1 MSKNTQCIEQNK
13 AGGIAMFKRSILAT
27 ILARLREPRR
37 FIQVLAGPRQVGKTT
52 LAQQAM
58 AELTIPCH
66 YASADD
72 AATGSAIWLEQQ
84 WDLGRIRARQDGGAL
99 LVLDE
104 IQKIPRWSE
113 TVKRLWEEDGRAGG
127 GLKVMLLG
135 SSQLLL
141 AQGLTESLAGRFEVM
156 PVRHWTLT
164 EMKDAFGLSLEQY
177 LFFGGYPGAAPLI
190 DDRQRWGRYIVDSL
204 IESTISRDILM
215 MTRVD
220 KPALLRR
227 LFKLGCDY
235 SGQVLSYQ
243 KMVGQLQDVGNTTT
257 LAHYLDLLEGAGM
270 VAGLQKYA
278 GQSVRSRASSPKL
291 QVLNTALL
299 SAQSPYDVAS
309 AMEQR
314 DWWGRLVESA
324 VGAHIMNGIVGTD
337 MECFYWRE
345 GSLEVDFVL
354 RRGAMVAAIE
364 VKSGRSKETLPGME
378 AFACAF
384 NPQRKL
390 LVGSQGI
397 SICEF
402 LSKPVDAW
410 LAQ

>member
-1 MSKNTQCIEQNK
+1 
-13 AGGIAMFKRSILAT
+13 MFKRSLLT
-27 ILARLREPRR
+27 ILLKRMGESRR

-52 LAQQAM
+52 LAHQAM
-58 AELTIPCH
+58 AELIVPNH
-66 YASADD
+66 YASADE
-72 AATGSAIWLEQQ
+72 AATGSAVWLEQQ
-84 WDLGRIRARQDGGAL
+84 WDIGRIRARQEGGAL

-104 IQKIPRWSE
+104 IQKVQRWSE
-113 TVKRLWEEDGRAGG
+113 VVKRLWEEDSRTGID
-127 GLKVMLLG
+127 LKVILLG

-141 AQGLTESLAGRFEVM
+141 AQGLTESLAGRFEII
-156 PVRHWTLT
+156 PVRHWSLT
-164 EMKDAFGLSLEQY
+164 EMQDAFGFSLEQY
-177 LFFGGYPGAAPLI
+177 LYFGGYPGTALLI
-190 DDRQRWGRYIVDSL
+190 DDRQRWARYIIDSL

-215 MTRVD
+215 MARVD

-270 VAGLQKYA
+270 LAGLQKFA

-299 SAQSPYDVAS
+299 AAQAPFDLAT
-309 AMEQR
+309 ALEQR

-324 VGAHIMNGIVGTD
+324 IGAHIMNGIVGSD

-354 RRGAMVAAIE
+354 RRGGMVTALE
-364 VKSGRSKETLPGME
+364 VKSGRSKDTLPGMD
-378 AFACAF
+378 AFARAF

-390 LVGSQGI
+390 LIGGQGI
-397 SICEF
+397 PIEEF
-402 LSKPVDAW
+402 LSVPVETW
-410 LAQ
+410 LAE

>member
-1 MSKNTQCIEQNK
+1 M
-13 AGGIAMFKRSILAT
+13 MFRRPLLTT
-27 ILARLREPRR
+27 ILERLREPRR

-58 AELTIPCH
+58 AELTVPSH

-72 AATGSAIWLEQQ
+72 ASTGSSVWLEQQ
-84 WDLGRIRARQDGGAL
+84 WDIGRIRVRQNGSAL

-113 TVKRLWEEDGRAGG
+113 AVKRLWEEDCRTGAE
-127 GLKVMLLG
+127 LKVILLG

-141 AQGLTESLAGRFEVM
+141 AQGLTESLAGRFEVL
-156 PVRHWTLT
+156 PVRHWSFP
-164 EMKDAFGLSLEQY
+164 EMKDAFGFNLEQF

-190 DDRQRWGRYIVDSL
+190 DNRQRWGRYIIDSL

-243 KMVGQLQDVGNTTT
+243 KMIGQLQDVGNTTT

-299 SAQSPYDVAS
+299 SAQSPLDLPE

-324 VGAHIMNGIVGTD
+324 IGAHIMNGIAGTD
-337 MECFYWRE
+337 MDCFYWRE
-345 GSLEVDFVL
+345 GGQEVDFVL
-354 RRGAMVAAIE
+354 RRGGIVTALE
-364 VKSGRSKETLPGME
+364 VKSGRSRETLPGMD
-378 AFACAF
+378 AFARTF
-384 NPQRKL
+384 NPERKL
-390 LVGSQGI
+390 LIGGQGI
-397 SICEF
+397 PPGEF
-402 LSKPVDAW
+402 LSLPVGTW
-410 LAQ
+410 LE

>member
-1 MSKNTQCIEQNK
+1 
-13 AGGIAMFKRSILAT
+13 MFKRSLLT
-27 ILARLREPRR
+27 ILLKRMGESRR

-52 LAQQAM
+52 LAHQAM
-58 AELTIPCH
+58 AELIVPSH
-66 YASADD
+66 YASADE
-72 AATGSAIWLEQQ
+72 AATGSAVWLEQQ
-84 WDLGRIRARQDGGAL
+84 WDIGRIRARQEGGAL

-104 IQKIPRWSE
+104 IQKVQRWSE
-113 TVKRLWEEDGRAGG
+113 IVKRLWEEDSRTGTD
-127 GLKVMLLG
+127 LKVMLLG

-141 AQGLTESLAGRFEVM
+141 AQGLTESLAGRFEVI
-156 PVRHWTLT
+156 PVRHWSLT
-164 EMKDAFGLSLEQY
+164 EMQDAFGFSLEQY
-177 LFFGGYPGAAPLI
+177 LYFGGYPGAAPLI
-190 DDRQRWGRYIVDSL
+190 DDRQRWARYIIDSL

-215 MTRVD
+215 MARVD

-270 VAGLQKYA
+270 LAGLQKFA

-299 SAQSPYDVAS
+299 SAQAPFDLAT
-309 AMEQR
+309 ALEQR

-324 VGAHIMNGIVGTD
+324 IGAHIMNGIVGSD

-354 RRGAMVAAIE
+354 RSGGMVTALE
-364 VKSGRSKETLPGME
+364 VKSGRSKDTLPGMD
-378 AFACAF
+378 AFARAF

-390 LVGSQGI
+390 LIGGQGI
-397 SICEF
+397 PIEEF
-402 LSKPVDAW
+402 LSVPVETW
-410 LAQ
+410 LAE

>member
-1 MSKNTQCIEQNK
+1 
-13 AGGIAMFKRSILAT
+13 MFKRSLLTT
-27 ILARLREPRR
+27 ILERLREPRR

-58 AELTIPCH
+58 AELNLPNH

-72 AATGSAIWLEQQ
+72 ASTGSSIWLEQQ
-84 WDLGRIRARQDGGAL
+84 WDIGRLRARQDGGAL

-104 IQKIPRWSE
+104 IQKMPRWSE
-113 TVKRLWEEDGRAGG
+113 AVKRLWEEDGRTGTD
-127 GLKVMLLG
+127 LKVLLLG

-141 AQGLTESLAGRFEVM
+141 AQGLTESLAGRFEVV
-156 PVRHWTLT
+156 PVRHWSFV
-164 EMKDAFGLSLEQY
+164 EMKDAFGFTLEQFLY
-177 LFFGGYPGAAPLI
+177 FGGYPGAAPLI
-190 DDRQRWGRYIVDSL
+190 GDRQRWGRYIIDSL
-204 IESTISRDILM
+204 IEGTISRDILM

-227 LFKLGCDY
+227 LFRLGCDY

-243 KMVGQLQDVGNTTT
+243 KMIGQLQEAGNTTT
-257 LAHYLDLLEGAGM
+257 LAHYLDLLEGAGI

-278 GQSVRSRASSPKL
+278 GQSARSRASSPKL

-299 SAQSPYDVAS
+299 SAQSPFDLA
-309 AMEQR
+309 AAIEQR

-324 VGAHIMNGIVGTD
+324 IGAHIMNGIVGTD
-337 MECFYWRE
+337 MDCFYWRE

-354 RRGAMVAAIE
+354 RRGGIITALE
-364 VKSGRSKETLPGME
+364 VKSGRSSETLPGMN
-378 AFACAF
+378 AFARTF

-390 LVGSQGI
+390 LIGGQGI
-397 SICEF
+397 PIGEF
-402 LSKPVDAW
+402 LSLPVETW
-410 LAQ
+410 LAE

>member
-1 MSKNTQCIEQNK
+1 
-13 AGGIAMFKRSILAT
+13 MFKRQMLNT
-27 ILARLREPRR
+27 ILKRLSESRL

-52 LAQQAM
+52 LAQQAIT
-58 AELTIPCH
+58 ELAMPSH

-72 AATGSAIWLEQQ
+72 SNIGSVWLEQQ
-84 WDLGRIRARQDGGAL
+84 WDIGRIRARQDGGAL

-104 IQKIPRWSE
+104 IQKVPRWSDI
-113 TVKRLWEEDGRAGG
+113 VKRLWEEDSRSGTD
-127 GLKVMLLG
+127 LKILLLG

-141 AQGLTESLAGRFEVM
+141 AQGLTESLAGRFEIV
-156 PVRHWTLT
+156 PVRHWSFA
-164 EMKDAFGLSLEQY
+164 EMSEAFGFSLEQY
-177 LFFGGYPGAAPLI
+177 LFFGGYPGSAALI
-190 DDRQRWGRYIVDSL
+190 DDRQRWGRYIIDSL
-204 IESTISRDILM
+204 VESTISRDILM

-227 LFKLGCDY
+227 LFRLGCDY
-235 SGQVLSYQ
+235 SGQMLSYQ

-270 VAGLQKYA
+270 VAGLQKFA

-299 SAQSPYDVAS
+299 SAQSPYDLVA

-337 MECFYWRE
+337 IECFYWRE

-354 RRGAMVAAIE
+354 RRGGMVVAIE
-364 VKSGRSKETLPGME
+364 VKSNRSKETLPGMD
-378 AFACAF
+378 AFALAF
-384 NPQRKL
+384 KPQRKL
-390 LVGSQGI
+390 LVGGQGI
-397 SICEF
+397 SIGEF
-402 LSKPVDAW
+402 LATPVDVW
-410 LAQ
+410 LAEK

>member
-1 MSKNTQCIEQNK
+1 
-13 AGGIAMFKRSILAT
+13 MFKRPLLTSILK
-27 ILARLREPRR
+27 RLRESRR

-58 AELTIPCH
+58 DELTVPCH
-66 YASADD
+66 YASAED
-72 AATGSAIWLEQQ
+72 AATGNTVWLEQQ
-84 WDLGRIRARQDGGAL
+84 WDIGRIRARHEGGAL

-104 IQKIPRWSE
+104 IQKVQRWSE
-113 TVKRLWEEDGRAGG
+113 TVKRLWEEDSRTEVD
-127 GLKVMLLG
+127 LKVIMLG

-141 AQGLTESLAGRFEVM
+141 ANGLTESLAGRFEII
-156 PVRHWTLT
+156 PVRHWSYT
-164 EMKDAFGLSLEQY
+164 EMKAAFGLSLEQF
-177 LFFGGYPGAAPLI
+177 LFFGGYPGAASLI
-190 DDRQRWGRYIVDSL
+190 DDRQRWGRYIIDSL

-235 SGQVLSYQ
+235 SGQMLSYQ

-270 VAGLQKYA
+270 VAGLQKFA

-299 SAQSPYDVAS
+299 SAQSPFDLAT

-314 DWWGRLVESA
+314 DWWGRLVESTI
-324 VGAHIMNGIVGTD
+324 GAHILNGIVGTD

-354 RRGAMVAAIE
+354 RRGDRVTAIE
-364 VKSGRSKETLPGME
+364 VKSSRAKETLPGME
-378 AFACAF
+378 AFARTF

-390 LVGSQGI
+390 LIGGQGI
-397 SICEF
+397 SIEEF
-402 LSKPVDAW
+402 LSKPVETW
-410 LAQ
+410 LD

>member
-1 MSKNTQCIEQNK
+1 
-13 AGGIAMFKRSILAT
+13 MFKRNILNT
-27 ILARLREPRR
+27 ILKRLSESRL

-52 LAQQAM
+52 LAQQAIN
-58 AELTIPCH
+58 ELAMPSH

-72 AATGSAIWLEQQ
+72 ASIGGTIWLEQQ
-84 WDLGRIRARQDGGAL
+84 WDIGRIRARQDGGAL

-104 IQKIPRWSE
+104 IQKVPRWSE
-113 TVKRLWEEDGRAGG
+113 VVKRLWEEDGRIGTD
-127 GLKVMLLG
+127 LKILLLG

-141 AQGLTESLAGRFEVM
+141 AQVLTESLAGRFEIV
-156 PVRHWTLT
+156 PVRHWTFA
-164 EMKDAFGLSLEQY
+164 EMREAFDFSLEQY
-177 LFFGGYPGAAPLI
+177 IFFGGYPGAAALI
-190 DDRQRWGRYIVDSL
+190 DDRQRWGRYIIDSL
-204 IESTISRDILM
+204 VESTISRDILM

-235 SGQVLSYQ
+235 SGQMLSYQ

-270 VAGLQKYA
+270 VAGLQKFA

-299 SAQSPYDVAS
+299 SAQSQYGLAN

-324 VGAHIMNGIVGTD
+324 IGAHIKNSIVGTD
-337 MECFYWRE
+337 IECYYWRE

-354 RRGAMVAAIE
+354 RRGGLVVALE
-364 VKSGRSKETLPGME
+364 VKSNRSKETLPGMD
-378 AFACAF
+378 AFARAF
-384 NPQRKL
+384 KPQRKL
-390 LVGSQGI
+390 LVGGQGI
-397 SICEF
+397 AIVEF
-402 LSKPVDAW
+402 LATPVEAW
-410 LAQ
+410 LAE

>member
-1 MSKNTQCIEQNK
+1 
-13 AGGIAMFKRSILAT
+13 MFKRPILT
-27 ILARLREPRR
+27 IILQRLREPRR

-58 AELTIPCH
+58 TELSLPSH

-72 AATGSAIWLEQQ
+72 TSTSSSIWLEQQ
-84 WDLGRIRARQDGGAL
+84 WDIGRIRARQEGGAL

-113 TVKRLWEEDGRAGG
+113 AVKRLWEEDGRSGVD
-127 GLKVMLLG
+127 LKVLLLG

-141 AQGLTESLAGRFEVM
+141 AQGLTESLAGRFEVV
-156 PVRHWTLT
+156 PVRHWSFV
-164 EMKDAFGLSLEQY
+164 EMKDAFGFSLEQF

-190 DDRQRWGRYIVDSL
+190 DDRQRWGRYIIDSL

-227 LFKLGCDY
+227 LFTLGCDY

-243 KMVGQLQDVGNTTT
+243 KMIGQLQDVGNTTT

-270 VAGLQKYA
+270 MAGLQKYA
-278 GQSVRSRASSPKL
+278 GQSARRRASSPKL

-299 SAQSPYDVAS
+299 SAQSPLDLAT
-309 AMEQR
+309 AIEQR

-324 VGAHIMNGIVGTD
+324 IGAHIMNGIVGTD

-354 RRGAMVAAIE
+354 RRGGVVTALE
-364 VKSGRSKETLPGME
+364 VKSGRSGETLPGMD
-378 AFACAF
+378 AFARTF

-390 LVGSQGI
+390 LVGGQGI
-397 SICEF
+397 PIGEF
-402 LSKPVDAW
+402 LSLPVSTLLDI
-410 LAQ
+410 

>member
-1 MSKNTQCIEQNK
+1 
-13 AGGIAMFKRSILAT
+13 MFKRSLLAT
-27 ILARLREPRR
+27 ILERLREPRR

-58 AELTIPCH
+58 AELAMPCH

-72 AATGSAIWLEQQ
+72 AAVGSTIWMEQQ
-84 WDLGRIRARQDGGAL
+84 WDIGRIRARQDGGAL

-113 TVKRLWEEDGRAGG
+113 AVKRLWEEDSRSGAD
-127 GLKVMLLG
+127 LKVVLLG

-141 AQGLTESLAGRFEVM
+141 GQGLTESLAGRFEVV
-156 PVRHWTLT
+156 PVRHWSFT
-164 EMKDAFGLSLEQY
+164 EMKEAFDLSLEQF

-190 DDRQRWGRYIVDSL
+190 GDRQRWGRYIIDSL

-270 VAGLQKYA
+270 MAGLQKYA

-299 SAQSPYDVAS
+299 SAQSPLDLPTALD
-309 AMEQR
+309 QR
-314 DWWGRLVESA
+314 DWWGRMVESA

-354 RRGAMVAAIE
+354 RRGGMVVALE
-364 VKSGRSKETLPGME
+364 VKSSRCKDSLPGMD
-378 AFACAF
+378 AFARAF
-384 NPQRKL
+384 NPQKKL
-390 LVGSQGI
+390 LIGGQGI
-397 SICEF
+397 SIDEF
-402 LSKPVDAW
+402 LSEPVEAW
-410 LAQ
+410 LT

>member
-1 MSKNTQCIEQNK
+1 
-13 AGGIAMFKRSILAT
+13 MFKRSLLTT
-27 ILARLREPRR
+27 ILERLREPRR

-58 AELTIPCH
+58 AELNLPNH

-72 AATGSAIWLEQQ
+72 ASTGSSIWLEQQ
-84 WDLGRIRARQDGGAL
+84 WDIGRLRARQDGGAL

-104 IQKIPRWSE
+104 IQKMPRWSE
-113 TVKRLWEEDGRAGG
+113 AVKRLWEEDGRTGTD
-127 GLKVMLLG
+127 LKVLLLG

-141 AQGLTESLAGRFEVM
+141 AQGLTESLAGRFEVV
-156 PVRHWTLT
+156 PVRHWSFV
-164 EMKDAFGLSLEQY
+164 EMKDAFGFTLEQFLY
-177 LFFGGYPGAAPLI
+177 FGGYPGAAPLI
-190 DDRQRWGRYIVDSL
+190 GDRQRWGRYIIDSL
-204 IESTISRDILM
+204 IEATISRDILM

-227 LFKLGCDY
+227 LFRLGCDY

-243 KMVGQLQDVGNTTT
+243 KMIGQLQEAGNTTT
-257 LAHYLDLLEGAGM
+257 LAHYLDLLEGAGI

-278 GQSVRSRASSPKL
+278 GQSARSRASSPKL

-299 SAQSPYDVAS
+299 SAQSPFDLA
-309 AMEQR
+309 AAIEQR

-324 VGAHIMNGIVGTD
+324 IGAHIMNGIVGTD
-337 MECFYWRE
+337 MDCFYWRE

-354 RRGAMVAAIE
+354 RRGGIITALE
-364 VKSGRSKETLPGME
+364 VKSGRSSETLPGMN
-378 AFACAF
+378 AFARTF

-390 LVGSQGI
+390 LIGGQGI
-397 SICEF
+397 PIGEF
-402 LSKPVDAW
+402 LSLPVETW
-410 LAQ
+410 LAE

>member
-1 MSKNTQCIEQNK
+1 
-13 AGGIAMFKRSILAT
+13 MFKRSILIT
-27 ILARLREPRR
+27 ILKRLREPRR

-52 LAQQAM
+52 LVQQAM
-58 AELTIPCH
+58 AELTMSCH

-84 WDLGRIRARQDGGAL
+84 WDIGRLRARQDGGAL

-104 IQKIPRWSE
+104 IQKVPLWSGV
-113 TVKRLWEEDGRAGG
+113 VKRLWEEDSRTATD
-127 GLKVMLLG
+127 LKVILLG

-141 AQGLTESLAGRFEVM
+141 AQGLTESLAGRFEVV
-156 PVRHWTLT
+156 PVRHWSFP
-164 EMKDAFGLSLEQY
+164 EMQEAFDLSLEQF

-235 SGQVLSYQ
+235 SGQMLSYQ
-243 KMVGQLQDVGNTTT
+243 KMMGQLQDVGNTTT

-270 VAGLQKYA
+270 LAGLQKYA

-299 SAQSPYDVAS
+299 SSQSPYDLAT

-337 MECFYWRE
+337 IECFYWRE

-354 RRGAMVAAIE
+354 LRGGMVAAIE
-364 VKSGRSKETLPGME
+364 VKSSRSKETLPGME
-378 AFACAF
+378 AFARAF

-390 LVGSQGI
+390 LVGAQGI
-397 SICEF
+397 AVAEF
-402 LSKPVDAW
+402 LSVPVETW
-410 LAQ
+410 LVWNS

>member
-1 MSKNTQCIEQNK
+1 
-13 AGGIAMFKRSILAT
+13 MFKRPILT
-27 ILARLREPRR
+27 IILQRLREPRR

-58 AELTIPCH
+58 TELSLPSH

-72 AATGSAIWLEQQ
+72 TSTSSSIWLEQQ
-84 WDLGRIRARQDGGAL
+84 WDIGRIRARQDGGAL

-113 TVKRLWEEDGRAGG
+113 AVKRLWEEDGRSGVD
-127 GLKVMLLG
+127 LKVLLLG

-141 AQGLTESLAGRFEVM
+141 AQGLTESLAGRFEVV
-156 PVRHWTLT
+156 PVRHWSFV
-164 EMKDAFGLSLEQY
+164 EMKDAFGFSLEQF

-190 DDRQRWGRYIVDSL
+190 DDRQRWGRYIIDSL

-227 LFKLGCDY
+227 LFTLGCDY

-243 KMVGQLQDVGNTTT
+243 KMIGQLQDVGNTTT

-270 VAGLQKYA
+270 MAGLQKYA
-278 GQSVRSRASSPKL
+278 GQSARRRASSPKL

-299 SAQSPYDVAS
+299 SAQSPLDLAT
-309 AMEQR
+309 AIEQR

-324 VGAHIMNGIVGTD
+324 IGAHIMNGIVGTD

-354 RRGAMVAAIE
+354 RRGGVVTALE
-364 VKSGRSKETLPGME
+364 VKSGRSGETLPGMD
-378 AFACAF
+378 AFARTF

-390 LVGSQGI
+390 LVGGQGI
-397 SICEF
+397 PIGEF
-402 LSKPVDAW
+402 LSLPVSTLLDI
-410 LAQ
+410 

>member
-1 MSKNTQCIEQNK
+1 
-13 AGGIAMFKRSILAT
+13 MFERSLLAT
-27 ILARLREPRR
+27 ILNRLREPRR

-52 LAQQAM
+52 LAQQAI
-58 AELTIPCH
+58 AKLSTPCH

-72 AATGSAIWLEQQ
+72 AATGSVVWLEQQ
-84 WDLGRIRARQDGGAL
+84 WDIGRIRARQDGAAL

-104 IQKIPRWSE
+104 IQKVQRWSVA
-113 TVKRLWEEDGRAGG
+113 VKRLWEEDCRTGT

-141 AQGLTESLAGRFEVM
+141 GQGLTESLAGRFEII
-156 PVRHWTLT
+156 PVRHWSLT
-164 EMKDAFGLSLEQY
+164 EMKKAFGFSLEQFLY
-177 LFFGGYPGAAPLI
+177 FGGYPGAAPLI
-190 DDRQRWGRYIVDSL
+190 DDRQRWGRYIIDSL

-235 SGQVLSYQ
+235 SGQMLSYQ

-299 SAQSPYDVAS
+299 SAQSPFDLAT
-309 AMEQR
+309 ALEQR

-324 VGAHIMNGIVGTD
+324 IGAHILNSIAGTD

-354 RRGAMVAAIE
+354 RRGQTVAALE
-364 VKSGRSKETLPGME
+364 VKSNRAKDTLPGMV
-378 AFACAF
+378 AFDRAF
-384 NPQRKL
+384 NPQWKFL
-390 LVGSQGI
+390 IGGQGI
-397 SICEF
+397 ALDEF
-402 LSKPVDAW
+402 LSVPVETW
-410 LAQ
+410 LGE

>member
-1 MSKNTQCIEQNK
+1 
-13 AGGIAMFKRSILAT
+13 MFKRPILT
-27 ILARLREPRR
+27 IILQRLREPRR

-58 AELTIPCH
+58 TELSLPSH

-72 AATGSAIWLEQQ
+72 TSTSSSIWLEQQ
-84 WDLGRIRARQDGGAL
+84 WDIGRIRARQDGGAL

-113 TVKRLWEEDGRAGG
+113 AVKRLWEEDGRSGVD
-127 GLKVMLLG
+127 LKVLLLG

-141 AQGLTESLAGRFEVM
+141 AQGLTESLAGRFEVV
-156 PVRHWTLT
+156 PVRHWSFV
-164 EMKDAFGLSLEQY
+164 EMKDAFGFSLEQF

-190 DDRQRWGRYIVDSL
+190 DDRQRWGRYIIDSL

-227 LFKLGCDY
+227 LFTLGCDY

-243 KMVGQLQDVGNTTT
+243 KMIGQLQDVGNTTT

-270 VAGLQKYA
+270 MAGLQKYA
-278 GQSVRSRASSPKL
+278 GQSARRRASSPKL

-299 SAQSPYDVAS
+299 SAQSPLDLAT
-309 AMEQR
+309 AIEQR

-324 VGAHIMNGIVGTD
+324 IGAHIMNGIVDTD

-354 RRGAMVAAIE
+354 RRGGVVTALE
-364 VKSGRSKETLPGME
+364 VKSGRSGETLPGMD
-378 AFACAF
+378 AFARTF

-390 LVGSQGI
+390 LVGGQGI
-397 SICEF
+397 PIGEF
-402 LSKPVDAW
+402 LSLPVSTLLDI
-410 LAQ
+410 

>member
-1 MSKNTQCIEQNK
+1 
-13 AGGIAMFKRSILAT
+13 MFKRSILIT
-27 ILARLREPRR
+27 LLKRLREPRR

-52 LAQQAM
+52 LVQQAM
-58 AELTIPCH
+58 AELAMPCH

-84 WDLGRIRARQDGGAL
+84 WDLGRLRARQDGGAL

-104 IQKIPRWSE
+104 IQKVPLWSGV
-113 TVKRLWEEDGRAGG
+113 VKRLWEEDSRTAT
-127 GLKVMLLG
+127 GLKVILLG

-141 AQGLTESLAGRFEVM
+141 AQGLTESLAGRFEVV
-156 PVRHWTLT
+156 PVRHWSFP
-164 EMKDAFGLSLEQY
+164 EMQEAFDHSLEQF

-235 SGQVLSYQ
+235 SGQMLSYQ
-243 KMVGQLQDVGNTTT
+243 KMMGQLQDVGNTTT

-270 VAGLQKYA
+270 LAGLQKFA

-299 SAQSPYDVAS
+299 SSQSPYDLVT

-337 MECFYWRE
+337 IECFYWRE

-354 RRGAMVAAIE
+354 RRGGMVAAIE
-364 VKSGRSKETLPGME
+364 VKSSRSKETLPGME
-378 AFACAF
+378 AFARAF
-384 NPQRKL
+384 HPQRKL
-390 LVGSQGI
+390 LVGAQGI
-397 SICEF
+397 AVAEF
-402 LSKPVDAW
+402 LSLPVDTW
-410 LAQ
+410 LV

>member
-1 MSKNTQCIEQNK
+1 
-13 AGGIAMFKRSILAT
+13 MFKRSILVM
-27 ILARLREPRR
+27 ILKRLRQSRR

-52 LAQQAM
+52 LVQQAM
-58 AELTIPCH
+58 AELTMPCH

-84 WDLGRIRARQDGGAL
+84 WDIGRLRARQDGGAL

-104 IQKIPRWSE
+104 IQKVPLWSGV
-113 TVKRLWEEDGRAGG
+113 VKRLWEEDSRTATD
-127 GLKVMLLG
+127 LKVILLG

-141 AQGLTESLAGRFEVM
+141 AQGLTESLAGRFEVV
-156 PVRHWTLT
+156 PVRHWSFP
-164 EMKDAFGLSLEQY
+164 EMQEAFDLSLEQF

-190 DDRQRWGRYIVDSL
+190 DDRQRWARYIVDSL

-235 SGQVLSYQ
+235 SGQMLSFQ
-243 KMVGQLQDVGNTTT
+243 KMMGQLQDVGNTTT

-270 VAGLQKYA
+270 LAGLQKFA

-299 SAQSPYDVAS
+299 SSQSPYDLAT

-324 VGAHIMNGIVGTD
+324 VGAHIMNSIVGTD
-337 MECFYWRE
+337 IECFYWRE

-354 RRGAMVAAIE
+354 RRGGMVVAIE
-364 VKSGRSKETLPGME
+364 VKSNRSKETLPGME
-378 AFACAF
+378 AFDRAF
-384 NPQRKL
+384 HPQRKL
-390 LVGSQGI
+390 LVGAQGI
-397 SICEF
+397 SVGEF
-402 LSKPVDAW
+402 LSLPVETW
-410 LAQ
+410 LV

>member
-1 MSKNTQCIEQNK
+1 
-13 AGGIAMFKRSILAT
+13 MFKRSILIA
-27 ILARLREPRR
+27 ILKRLREPRR

-52 LAQQAM
+52 LVQQAM
-58 AELTIPCH
+58 AELTMPCH

-84 WDLGRIRARQDGGAL
+84 WDIGRLRARQDGGAL

-104 IQKIPRWSE
+104 IQKVPLWSGV
-113 TVKRLWEEDGRAGG
+113 VKRLWEEDSRTATD
-127 GLKVMLLG
+127 LKVVLLG

-141 AQGLTESLAGRFEVM
+141 AQGLTESLAGRFEVV
-156 PVRHWTLT
+156 PVRHWSFP
-164 EMKDAFGLSLEQY
+164 EMQEAFDLSLEQF

-235 SGQVLSYQ
+235 SGQMLSYQ
-243 KMVGQLQDVGNTTT
+243 KMMGQLQDVGNTTT

-270 VAGLQKYA
+270 LAGLQKYA

-299 SAQSPYDVAS
+299 SSQSPYDLAT

-324 VGAHIMNGIVGTD
+324 VGAHIMSGIVGTD
-337 MECFYWRE
+337 IECFYWRE

-354 RRGAMVAAIE
+354 RRGGMVAAIE
-364 VKSGRSKETLPGME
+364 VKSSRSKETLPGME
-378 AFACAF
+378 AFARAF

-390 LVGSQGI
+390 LVGAQGI
-397 SICEF
+397 AVAEF
-402 LSKPVDAW
+402 LSVPVETW
-410 LAQ
+410 LV

>member
-1 MSKNTQCIEQNK
+1 
-13 AGGIAMFKRSILAT
+13 MFNRSILIT
-27 ILARLREPRR
+27 LLERLREPRR

-52 LAQQAM
+52 LAQQTM
-58 AELTIPCH
+58 AGLTLPCH

-72 AATGSAIWLEQQ
+72 ATTGSTIWLEQQ
-84 WDLGRIRARQDGGAL
+84 WDIGRIRARQDGGAL

-104 IQKIPRWSE
+104 IQKIQRWSE
-113 TVKRLWEEDGRAGG
+113 AVKRLWEEDSRSGTD
-127 GLKVMLLG
+127 LKVMLLG

-141 AQGLTESLAGRFEVM
+141 AQGLTESLAGRFEVV
-156 PVRHWTLT
+156 PVRHWSFT
-164 EMKDAFGLSLEQY
+164 EMKEAFDLSLEQF

-190 DDRQRWGRYIVDSL
+190 DDRQRWGRYIIDSL

-235 SGQVLSYQ
+235 SGQMLSYQ

-270 VAGLQKYA
+270 VAGLQKFA

-299 SAQSPYDVAS
+299 SAQSPFDLTT

-324 VGAHIMNGIVGTD
+324 IGAHIMNGIVGTD

-354 RRGAMVAAIE
+354 RNGGMITAIE
-364 VKSGRSKETLPGME
+364 VKSSRSKETLPGME
-378 AFACAF
+378 AFARAF

-390 LVGSQGI
+390 LVGGQGI
-397 SICEF
+397 PVGEF
-402 LSKPVDAW
+402 LSVPVETW
-410 LAQ
+410 LVT

>member
-1 MSKNTQCIEQNK
+1 
-13 AGGIAMFKRSILAT
+13 MFKRSILIT
-27 ILARLREPRR
+27 ILKRLREPRR

-52 LAQQAM
+52 LVQQAM
-58 AELTIPCH
+58 AELTMPCH

-84 WDLGRIRARQDGGAL
+84 WDIGRLRARQDGGAL

-104 IQKIPRWSE
+104 IQKVPLWSGV
-113 TVKRLWEEDGRAGG
+113 VKRLWEEDSRTVTD
-127 GLKVMLLG
+127 LKVILLG

-156 PVRHWTLT
+156 PVRHWSFR
-164 EMKDAFGLSLEQY
+164 EMQEAFDLSLEQF

-235 SGQVLSYQ
+235 SGQMLSYQ
-243 KMVGQLQDVGNTTT
+243 KMMGQLQDVGNTTT

-270 VAGLQKYA
+270 LAGLQKYA

-299 SAQSPYDVAS
+299 SSQSPYDLAT

-337 MECFYWRE
+337 IECFYWRD
-345 GSLEVDFVL
+345 GGL
-354 RRGAMVAAIE
+354 
-364 VKSGRSKETLPGME
+364 
-378 AFACAF
+378 
-384 NPQRKL
+384 
-390 LVGSQGI
+390 
-397 SICEF
+397 
-402 LSKPVDAW
+402 
-410 LAQ
+410 

>member
-1 MSKNTQCIEQNK
+1 MEFV
-13 AGGIAMFKRSILAT
+13 MFKRPILT
-27 ILARLREPRR
+27 IILQRLREPRR

-58 AELTIPCH
+58 TELSLPSH

-72 AATGSAIWLEQQ
+72 TSTSSSIWLEQQ
-84 WDLGRIRARQDGGAL
+84 WDIGRIRARQDGGAL

-113 TVKRLWEEDGRAGG
+113 AVKRLWEEDGRSGVD
-127 GLKVMLLG
+127 LKVLLLG

-141 AQGLTESLAGRFEVM
+141 AQGLTESLAGRFEVV
-156 PVRHWTLT
+156 PVRHWSFV
-164 EMKDAFGLSLEQY
+164 EMKDAFGFSLEQF

-190 DDRQRWGRYIVDSL
+190 DDRQRWGRYIIDSL

-227 LFKLGCDY
+227 LFTLGCDY

-243 KMVGQLQDVGNTTT
+243 KMIGQLQDVGNTTT

-270 VAGLQKYA
+270 MAGLQKYA
-278 GQSVRSRASSPKL
+278 GQSARRRASSPKL

-299 SAQSPYDVAS
+299 SAQLPLDLAT
-309 AMEQR
+309 AIEQR

-324 VGAHIMNGIVGTD
+324 IGAHIMNGIVGTD

-354 RRGAMVAAIE
+354 RRGGVVTALE
-364 VKSGRSKETLPGME
+364 VKSGRSGETLPGMD
-378 AFACAF
+378 AFARTF

-390 LVGSQGI
+390 LVGGQGI
-397 SICEF
+397 PIGEF
-402 LSKPVDAW
+402 LSLPVSTLLDI
-410 LAQ
+410 